1 MTCVKSDT
9 QTSVGWIRRSSSHCW
24 STTPDS
30 PREIGCEEC
39 NTAETTTI
47 VPTVTSFIERH
58 GLNGASMVVAADA
71 GMLSTSNLKALD
83 ALGSSFI
90 VGSRTTKAP
99 RDLESHFHWHGGVFT
114 DGQVIDTATP
124 RHANTK
130 VNDPALRA
138 ETVWNRN
145 THPAAWQAIWSYS
158 AKRARRDHKT
168 LTAQQA
174 RARAIVDGDK
184 KAKSAR
190 FVKVR
195 GADRTIDEAGLA
207 RAQCDG

>member
-1 MTCVKSDT
+1 MTCVKSDN

-90 VGSRTTKAP
+90 VGSRTTRPPGTWSRISIGTVAFSPMGK
-99 RDLESHFHWHGGVFT
+99 SS
-114 DGQVIDTATP
+114 TP
-124 RHANTK
+124 
-130 VNDPALRA
+130 P
-138 ETVWNRN
+138 
-145 THPAAWQAIWSYS
+145 HPGTPTRKSTTPPYVL
-158 AKRARRDHKT
+158 KR
-168 LTAQQA
+168 
-174 RARAIVDGDK
+174 
-184 KAKSAR
+184 S
-190 FVKVR
+190 
-195 GADRTIDEAGLA
+195 
-207 RAQCDG
+207 